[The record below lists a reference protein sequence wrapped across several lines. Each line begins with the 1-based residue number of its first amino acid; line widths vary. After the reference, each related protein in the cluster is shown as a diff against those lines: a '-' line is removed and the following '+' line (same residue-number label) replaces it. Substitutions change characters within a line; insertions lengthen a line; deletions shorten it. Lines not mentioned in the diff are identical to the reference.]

1 MTKINYIIIACFV
14 TLISCDIDRLPYDS
28 RETEELLGSE
38 GGIEVATLGNYSIL
52 KGKVDEDGWAAVLH
66 RIVEY
71 AGDNVALSGATG
83 DDFFY
88 LYNYKN
94 LLNNS
99 RSNSFWNL
107 SYKAIVG
114 ANKVIELSEEG
125 QTNEK
130 DQLIGENYYLRALIY
145 FQMVNV
151 YGRPYSQDPSSLGV
165 PLKLTSDVDDRP
177 ERNTVGEVYEQI
189 VKDLEKSE
197 SLMTVSKSSA
207 FATDLSAKALLSRV
221 HLYMENNEK
230 AAQYATEIIESG
242 EFSLLSTSEIAD
254 YMTMEPENNPETI
267 FAIKYEKDSDYGTGK
282 KTVGSLYANIQNVGW
297 GEMYASKDYLDLIN
311 KHPEDRRKGFIEPQY
326 LGDDNGDKIP
336 AIYWVDEDYNYV
348 FRRTFK
354 SGSNIYFDDDEG
366 TQRQVNEETT
376 KDGIRYYVINNNN
389 NKVYVTKSFD
399 MEKRN
404 GYPKFYILK
413 ASLQQN
419 IPQLWS
425 PVISRLAEMYL
436 NRAEANAKLGN
447 IQFALEDVNIIRTRA
462 GILTYGS
469 VADFPE
475 ELDILDVVLQERRLE
490 LAYEG
495 HRKFDIF
502 RNNKTLNRRYPG
514 SHLNGSNP
522 FYKVEPYSDRVILY
536 IPENE
541 IIVQPSLE
549 QNP

>member
-14 TLISCDIDRLPYDS
+14 TLISCNIDRLPYDS
-28 RETEELLGSE
+28 RETSEFFGSE
-38 GGIEVATLGNYSIL
+38 GGIEIATLGIYSIL
-52 KGKVDEDGWAAVLH
+52 KGKVDEAGWASNLH

-71 AGDNVALSGATG
+71 AGDNVSLSGSSG
-83 DDFFY
+83 DNAFFFY
-88 LYNYKN
+88 NYNN
-94 LLNNS
+94 LRDNN
-99 RSNSFWNL
+99 RSNSFWKL
-107 SYKAIVG
+107 SYKTIVG
-114 ANKVIELSEEG
+114 ANKIIELSEKG

-130 DQLIGENYYLRALIY
+130 DQLIGENYYLRALVY
-145 FQMVNV
+145 FQAVNV
-151 YGRPYSQDPSSLGV
+151 YGRPYSQGPNSLGI
-165 PLKLTSDVDDRP
+165 PLKLTSDINDRP
-177 ERNTVGEVYEQI
+177 DRNTVGEVYEQI
-189 VKDLEKSE
+189 VKDLETAE

-207 FATDLSAKALLSRV
+207 FATNISAKALLSRV
-221 HLYMENNEK
+221 HLYMENNER
-230 AAQYATEIIESG
+230 AAHYATEVIESG
-242 EFSLLSTSEIAD
+242 EFSLLPTSELAD
-254 YMTMEPENNPETI
+254 YMTIEPENNLETI

-282 KTVGSLYANIQNVGW
+282 RTVGSLYANIQNVGW

-326 LGDDNGDKIP
+326 LRDDNGEKIP

-354 SGSNIYFDDDEG
+354 SGSNIYFDDDG
-366 TQRQVNEETT
+366 TQRQVKEETT

-389 NKVYVTKSFD
+389 NKVYVTKDFD

-404 GYPKFYILK
+404 GFPKFYILK

-436 NRAEANAKLGN
+436 NRAEANSKMGN
-447 IQFALEDVNIIRTRA
+447 TQLAIEDVNIIRKRA
-462 GILTYGS
+462 GIPTYNS

-475 ELDILDVVLQERRLE
+475 ELEILDVVLQERRLE
-490 LAYEG
+490 LAFEG

-514 SHLNGSNP
+514 SHLYGSNP
-522 FYKVEPYSDRVILY
+522 FYEVEPQSNRVVLY